1 MTNVISFD
9 RVADIYDSTR
19 SLPPEIMDE
28 VVEAL
33 AWNFEKKGCRSILDA
48 GVGTGRFASPLQN
61 QGFTVIGIDISPAML
76 ARARTK
82 LVRNLAFGDLRRMP
96 FRDES
101 FDASLFIHVFHLIRE
116 VHQGL
121 AELKRVSRKALF
133 SVVAI
138 FPPQVSLTDLYEKRL
153 LESGWPEIHPGLHER
168 DLVKV
173 IPPTETESIVTYT
186 EERAA
191 DDALRLLDQRV
202 YSSLW
207 EVPDELHGNIMA
219 ELRTQYAG
227 KTLKSTR
234 ELQICVWDKDRI

>member
-1 MTNVISFD
+1 MTDVISFD

-33 AWNFEKKGCRSILDA
+33 AWNLEKKGCRSILDA
-48 GVGTGRFASPLQN
+48 GVGTGRFALPLQS

-76 ARARTK
+76 ARAQTK
-82 LVRNLAFGDLRRMP
+82 LVKNLAFGDLRRMP

-191 DDALRLLDQRV
+191 DDALRLLNQRV

-207 EVPDELHGNIMA
+207 EVPDELHKSIMA
-219 ELRTQYAG
+219 ELRAQYAG
-227 KTLKSTR
+227 KTLSSTR